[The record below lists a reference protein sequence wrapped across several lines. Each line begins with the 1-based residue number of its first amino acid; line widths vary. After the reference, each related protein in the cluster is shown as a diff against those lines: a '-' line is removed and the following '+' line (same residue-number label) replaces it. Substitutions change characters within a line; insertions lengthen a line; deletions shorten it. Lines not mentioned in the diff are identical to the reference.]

1 MTCRLR
7 EVIRRRCLER
17 AVPAPAARVYLIV
30 CGRAGTRWEGAR
42 MDEFVKALVS
52 DGRSPELPEE
62 HDWFGKLVGSWRLD
76 YLDRNLSSSV
86 EGEWIFARVLE
97 GMGIQDVIILPAR
110 DVQTETPHP
119 LTEYGT
125 SLRVYNPGTHAWDVA
140 YAYAGKIFR
149 LRRGV
154 KATWSSSRTLA
165 TDGINGCSRPS
176 RTTASIGRTSTC
188 KTTAA
193 GT

>member
-1 MTCRLR
+1 
-7 EVIRRRCLER
+7 
-17 AVPAPAARVYLIV
+17 
-30 CGRAGTRWEGAR
+30 

-86 EGEWIFARVLE
+86 EGEWIFERVLE

-110 DVQTETPHP
+110 DVRTETPHP
-119 LTEYGT
+119 LAEYGT
-125 SLRVYNPGTHAWDVA
+125 SLRVYNP
-140 YAYAGKIFR
+140 
-149 LRRGV
+149 
-154 KATWSSSRTLA
+154 SSRTL
-165 TDGINGCSRPS
+165 TTGGISGCSRPS

-188 KTTAA
+188 ATMAP